1 MLPDVIIHN
10 TVSLDS
16 AILGFEIDLGL
27 HYATLLAFEPDA
39 ILAGSAT
46 ARYGIDMFL
55 DEVPAEEE
63 GDRIRPVPAPD
74 DPRPVSVIVD
84 SRGVLHGLLHIYRR
98 IEYWK
103 DVIVLVSAATPED
116 YLDYLR
122 GRGYPVIRCGTDHV
136 ALREALERLAADYGI
151 ARVVSDSGGAL
162 NGALINEHLAGQLS
176 LLVVPVLTGATEKY
190 LFRSVAGPVPLSLEQ
205 SAPLE
210 GGVVHLRYAI
220 G

>member
-63 GDRIRPVPAPD
+63 GDRIRPVPAPPPPNRPRSLPQPNPPSNPPSNPHLRLRL
-74 DPRPVSVIVD
+74 PRPC
-84 SRGVLHGLLHIYRR
+84 RR
-98 IEYWK
+98 
-103 DVIVLVSAATPED
+103 
-116 YLDYLR
+116 R
-122 GRGYPVIRCGTDHV
+122 
-136 ALREALERLAADYGI
+136 
-151 ARVVSDSGGAL
+151 
-162 NGALINEHLAGQLS
+162 
-176 LLVVPVLTGATEKY
+176 
-190 LFRSVAGPVPLSLEQ
+190 
-205 SAPLE
+205 
-210 GGVVHLRYAI
+210 
-220 G
+220 